1 SVAISGKL
9 TTRNTASTTAD
20 IPVTRIRLSIFQSIP
35 DKRIIIPAININ
47 TIAVPKSVCTAINA
61 TGKAVNNNILAIS
74 HKSDFAVATLN
85 FSLCFTTS
93 IAKKTIIA
101 ILVNSD
107 GWIVINGI
115 LLNQLFEPFTG
126 SAIDA
131 GLKCNRTTISTPNI
145 YKYTLDLYK
154 ISVST
159 NCNSIKS
166 KIPIPK

>member
-1 SVAISGKL
+1 
-9 TTRNTASTTAD
+9 
-20 IPVTRIRLSIFQSIP
+20 
-35 DKRIIIPAININ
+35 
-47 TIAVPKSVCTAINA
+47 
-61 TGKAVNNNILAIS
+61 AVNNNILAIS

-115 LLNQLFEPFTG
+115 LLNQLFDPFTG

-131 GLKCNRTTISTPNI
+131 GLKCNRTTISKPNI
-145 YKYTLDLYK
+145 YKHSIY
-154 ISVST
+154 
-159 NCNSIKS
+159 IKS
-166 KIPIPK
+166 PYPQIATVSKVKYQYQNKLAV

>member
-1 SVAISGKL
+1 KTS
-9 TTRNTASTTAD
+9 TRKTEKITANIT
-20 IPVTRIRLSIFQSIP
+20 VTRIILSILQSIP
-35 DKRIIIPAININ
+35 DKRIIIPARHIH

-115 LLNQLFEPFTG
+115 LLNQ
-126 SAIDA
+126 
-131 GLKCNRTTISTPNI
+131 
-145 YKYTLDLYK
+145 
-154 ISVST
+154 
-159 NCNSIKS
+159 
-166 KIPIPK
+166 

>member
-1 SVAISGKL
+1 NIHE
-9 TTRNTASTTAD
+9 
-20 IPVTRIRLSIFQSIP
+20 TRIILSIFQSRP
-35 DKRIIIPAININ
+35 DKRIIILAIHIN
-47 TIAVPKSVCTAINA
+47 TLAVPKSVCTAINA
-61 TGKAVNNNILAIS
+61 TGKAVNNNMLAIS

-85 FSLCFTTS
+85 FSLCFTSS

-115 LLNQLFEPFTG
+115 LLNQLFAPFTD

-145 YKYTLDLYK
+145 DK
-154 ISVST
+154 
-159 NCNSIKS
+159 
-166 KIPIPK
+166 